1 MIPLLE
7 AVPLL
12 VGSGPEARV
21 GEVVDVGRTLAV
33 GVEVRRLPRH
43 GGHAQLQLVPAQLQL
58 VPRLRGL
65 GAPRPLRMRRARP
78 GELRSLERGLE

>member
-12 VGSGPEARV
+12 VSCGHEARV
-21 GEVVDVGRTLAV
+21 GEVVDVGRALAV
-33 GVEVRRLPRH
+33 GVEAAAAGVRRLPRH
-43 GGHAQLQLVPAQLQL
+43 GHPQLQL

-65 GAPRPLRMRRARP
+65 GAPGPLRMRPARP

>member
-1 MIPLLE
+1 MVPLLE

-12 VGSGPEARV
+12 VSCGHEARV
-21 GEVVDVGRTLAV
+21 GEVVDVGRALAV
-33 GVEVRRLPRH
+33 GVEAAAGVRRLPRH
-43 GGHAQLQLVPAQLQL
+43 GHAQLQL

-65 GAPRPLRMRRARP
+65 GAPGPLRMRPARP

>member
-1 MIPLLE
+1 MVPLLE

-12 VGSGPEARV
+12 VGSGPEARA
-21 GEVVDVGRTLAV
+21 GEVVDVGRALAV
-33 GVEVRRLPRH
+33 AVEVRRLPR
-43 GGHAQLQLVPAQLQL
+43 HAQLQLVPAQLQL

-65 GAPRPLRMRRARP
+65 GAPGPLRMR

>member
-12 VGSGPEARV
+12 VSCGHEARV
-21 GEVVDVGRTLAV
+21 DEVVDVGRALAV

-43 GGHAQLQLVPAQLQL
+43 GHAQLQL

-65 GAPRPLRMRRARP
+65 GAPGPLRMRPARP